1 MAERKD
7 NWKYRRRFMVATV
20 GFCMGVVSYVLA
32 ERQDT
37 EAAQNAVNMAFFI
50 IGSTVSSYVF
60 GAVWD
65 DKRTYRES
73 ENDPAGRSE

>member
-1 MAERKD
+1 MRKD

-20 GFCMGVVSYVLA
+20 AFCMATVGYVLA
-32 ERQDT
+32 RDRDT
-37 EAAQNAVNMAFFI
+37 EAAQNAVNMAFII